1 MGSDASYMNL
11 RGFCRSTN
19 RRSARISPGFLGVV
33 LGVFCFAVL
42 AQDRVTPV
50 SVVEVTTAP
59 LSDEIPLT
67 GSVTARRSSR
77 ISPKLDGFVAEVL
90 VEEGDRV
97 RAGAP
102 LLKLDRVMAEIE
114 LSRAQA
120 ELEEAQARL
129 QEARRQRDEAGSLVD
144 KKHIAKTAFDAAG
157 AEVQINTA
165 AVRRLEANLRRQQ
178 ETLSR
183 HTINAPFDGVVS
195 EKLVEVG
202 QWVETST
209 ALLEVVEVQRVR
221 VDVPVPQRY
230 FSFVDVGTPVLM
242 EFDAVPERT
251 FSASVTMKIPVG
263 HDTARTFPVRIEM
276 DNTDGTIAPGM
287 SARVRLHLKRS
298 DNAVLLP
305 RDSIV
310 RKPDGNNSV
319 WVVAEED
326 GVMKVHRVDI
336 KIGRAHQDHIEIL
349 DGALGAGDLVVI
361 RGNEILRPGQ
371 AVSIAER
378 FEVSL

>member
-1 MGSDASYMNL
+1 MTSE
-11 RGFCRSTN
+11 GFCRPFFTTLSCLVI
-19 RRSARISPGFLGVV
+19 ACVP
-33 LGVFCFAVL
+33 VL

-50 SVVEVTTAP
+50 SVVEATTAP
-59 LSDEIPLT
+59 LSEEIPLT

-97 RAGAP
+97 RAGEP

-120 ELEEAQARL
+120 ELDEAAARL
-129 QEARRQRDEAGSLVD
+129 KEAKRQRDEAGSLVD
-144 KKHIAKTAFDAAG
+144 KKHIAKTAFDAAA
-157 AEVQINTA
+157 AEVTINA
-165 AVRRLEANLRRQQ
+165 AVVTRLEANIRRQQ
-178 ETLSR
+178 ESLSR
-183 HTINAPFDGVVS
+183 HTIGAPFDGVVS

-209 ALLEVVEVQRVR
+209 PLVEVVEVQRVR

-230 FSFVDVGTPVLM
+230 FSFVDVGTPVSID
-242 EFDAVPERT
+242 FDAVPGRT
-251 FSASVTMKIPVG
+251 FSATVSMKIPVG
-263 HDTARTFPVRIEM
+263 HETARTFPVRIEM
-276 DNTDGTIAPGM
+276 DNADGIVAPGM
-287 SARVRLHLKRS
+287 SARVRLHLGRS
-298 DNAVLLP
+298 DMAMLLP

-310 RKPDGNNSV
+310 RRPDGNNSV

-326 GVMKVHRVDI
+326 GVMKVRRVDV
-336 KIGRAHQDHIEIL
+336 KLGRAHHDHIEIM
-349 DGALGAGDLVVI
+349 DGSLETGDLVVV

-371 AVSIAER
+371 AVSIAEK
-378 FEVSL
+378 FEANL